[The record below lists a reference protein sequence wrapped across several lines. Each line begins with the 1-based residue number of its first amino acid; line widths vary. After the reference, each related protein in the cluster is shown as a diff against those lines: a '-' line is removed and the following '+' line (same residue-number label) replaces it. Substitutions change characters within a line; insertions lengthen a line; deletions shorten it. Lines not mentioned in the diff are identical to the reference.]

1 MSRECIT
8 FEVGGQTFALDIG
21 VIREIRGWAPVT
33 RVPGMPPMWQ
43 AWPRCMARSCR

>member
-21 VIREIRGWAPVT
+21 VIREIRVG
-33 RVPGMPPMWQ
+33 R
-43 AWPRCMARSCR
+43 R